1 MNKGIYFNSWLNYF
15 FLLFIVSL
23 YLFFAPVPIEENSNS
38 IPHLDKLAH
47 FIIFFSLLFLLLK
60 ADLANS
66 SAASICLI
74 YAILSETIQYFLIYR
89 ESSLGDLFFDILGII
104 FALLLFY
111 YLKNDTLN
119 INK

>member
-1 MNKGIYFNSWLNYF
+1 MNKGIYLNSWLNYF
-15 FLLFIVSL
+15 FVLFIVSL
-23 YLFFAPVPIEENSNS
+23 YLFFAPVEENTEA

-60 ADLANS
+60 AGLTNS
-66 SAASICLI
+66 LAASICLI
-74 YAILSETIQYFLIYR
+74 YAALSETIQHFLIYR
-89 ESSLGDLFFDILGII
+89 EGSLGDLSFDILGIT
-104 FALLLFY
+104 FALLLFS

>member
-23 YLFFAPVPIEENSNS
+23 YLFFAPIEKNTDS

-60 ADLANS
+60 AGLANNL
-66 SAASICLI
+66 ATSICLI
-74 YAILSETIQYFLIYR
+74 YAVISETIQHFLIYR
-89 ESSLGDLFFDILGII
+89 ESSLGDLCFDILGII
-104 FALLLFY
+104 FALLLFS

>member
-1 MNKGIYFNSWLNYF
+1 MNKGRYLNSWLNYF

-23 YLFFAPVPIEENSNS
+23 YLFFAPVEENTES

-60 ADLANS
+60 AGLANNL
-66 SAASICLI
+66 ATSICLI
-74 YAILSETIQYFLIYR
+74 YAVISETIQHFLIYR
-89 ESSLGDLFFDILGII
+89 ESSLGDLCFDILGII
-104 FALLLFY
+104 FALLLFS

>member
-1 MNKGIYFNSWLNYF
+1 MNKGIYFTRWLNYF
-15 FLLFIVSL
+15 FLLFILSL
-23 YLFFAPVPIEENSNS
+23 YLFFAPIEKNIES

-60 ADLANS
+60 VGLANS

-74 YAILSETIQYFLIYR
+74 YAVLTETIQYFLIYR
-89 ESSLGDLFFDILGII
+89 ESSLGDLSFDILGII
-104 FALLLFY
+104 FALFLFS

-119 INK
+119 ISK